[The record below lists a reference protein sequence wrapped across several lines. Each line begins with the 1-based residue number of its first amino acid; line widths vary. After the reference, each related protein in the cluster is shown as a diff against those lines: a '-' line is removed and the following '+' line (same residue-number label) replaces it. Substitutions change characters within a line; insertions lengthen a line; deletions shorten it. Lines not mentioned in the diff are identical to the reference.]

1 MDVSLDWMSRF
12 SFYRRLQ
19 FSFIIFI
26 LLPFIAVTFWSY
38 SSVGRNVSDK
48 ITLSNQETLNV
59 IAHQME
65 KTIDGISFAS
75 VFFSQPYDSDV
86 LERLRGLKDVE
97 SFANYETYV
106 HQAKLKEMASILS
119 IQSIDLN
126 LEILIINRHDRVII
140 SNQGR
145 PVFAVLPD
153 RLQKELGKLDTKET
167 TELHWFADGEAGA
180 LPDTYYAARFIV
192 DPLDRE
198 RLATLFIGIPADY
211 FRSLLDTGNPAVSI
225 TLSDRAGIRIARH
238 EGSKSVSSGSMLKS
252 ETVIQRVG
260 WKLESHMPQRS
271 VVGQIN
277 REFFVSTSLVGLF
290 FLFFL
295 ILSMLWARQI
305 NKPISLLRSNVKQY
319 VGGNRAVRIPV
330 KGKDEVAVLSAA
342 FNQILDEMDQLLR
355 HVENEQEEKR
365 LLELQALAA
374 QIRPH
379 FLLNTLN
386 SIKVNLLMA
395 GDDAHGG
402 MIDSLMKLLRAYVR
416 VDAPLEL
423 DEEVKILDSYIQ
435 VMQIRNRLDIRFVVT
450 LDEGL
455 SSLSLPR
462 LLLQPIVENAIIHG
476 FSARPEWPVITLSA
490 RIVGRMAEIEI
501 GDNGRGMTEEA
512 IMGLNQRL
520 LDAESNMPAQEK
532 SVGLVNTARRLRVL
546 YGHRARLT
554 ASEGEGGGLSFILQI
569 PMQSRKEAER
579 HDEDHAY

>member
-1 MDVSLDWMSRF
+1 MSRF

-38 SSVGRNVSDK
+38 SSVGSNVSDK
-48 ITLSNQETLNV
+48 MTLASQETLNV
-59 IAHQME
+59 IANQLE

-75 VFFSQPYDSDV
+75 VYFSQFYDSDV
-86 LERLRGLKDVE
+86 LERLRGLKDAE
-97 SFANYETYV
+97 SFANYETYA
-106 HQAKLKEMASILS
+106 HQEKLKAIASILS
-119 IQSIDLN
+119 IQSLDVN
-126 LEILIINRHDRVII
+126 VEILLVNNHDRVIM
-140 SNQGR
+140 SSQSR
-145 PVFAVLPD
+145 PVFTKLPSG
-153 RLQKELGKLDTKET
+153 LQEEIGKLDPKEL
-167 TELHWFADGEAGA
+167 TELHWFADGEDGA
-180 LPDTYYAARFIV
+180 LPDTYYAVRFIV

-211 FRSLLDTGNPAVSI
+211 FRGLLDTGNPAVSI
-225 TLSDRAGIRIARH
+225 TLSDRSGTPIARH
-238 EGSKSVSSGSMLKS
+238 DGSNSVSSGSLLTSK
-252 ETVIQRVG
+252 TVLSRVG
-260 WKLESHMPQRS
+260 WQLESRMPQSS

-277 REFFVSTSLVGLF
+277 KEFLVSISLVGLF

-305 NKPISLLRSNVKQY
+305 NKPISLLRSSVKQY
-319 VGGNRAVRIPV
+319 VGGNRVVRIPV
-330 KGKDEVAVLSAA
+330 QGKDEVAVLSAA
-342 FNQILDEMDQLLR
+342 FNQILDEMDELLR
-355 HVENEQEEKR
+355 RMENEQEEKR

-423 DEEVKILDSYIQ
+423 AEEVNILDSYIQ
-435 VMQIRNRLDIRFVVT
+435 VMQIRNRLDIRFAVT

-455 SSLSLPR
+455 PHLSLPR

-476 FSARPEWPVITLSA
+476 FSARPEFPIISLFA
-490 RIVGRMAEIEI
+490 RIAGRMAEIEI
-501 GDNGRGMTEEA
+501 RDNGRGMSGEA
-512 IMGLNQRL
+512 IISLNQRL

-554 ASEGEGGGLSFILQI
+554 AAEGESGGMSFILQI
-569 PMQSRKEAER
+569 PMQSRKEAEH

>member
-1 MDVSLDWMSRF
+1 MSRF

-75 VFFSQPYDSDV
+75 VFFSQPYDTDL
-86 LERLRGLKDVE
+86 LERLRSLRDVE
-97 SFANYETYV
+97 SFTNYETYA

-119 IQSIDLN
+119 IQSLDLN
-126 LEILIINRHDRVII
+126 LEILLINRHDRVII
-140 SNQGR
+140 SNQSR

-153 RLQKELGKLDTKET
+153 RLQDELGKLDAKET

-180 LPDTYYAARFIV
+180 LPDMYYAARFIV

-225 TLSDRAGIRIARH
+225 TLSDRAGILIARH
-238 EGSKSVSSGSMLKS
+238 EGSKSESSGSVLKS
-252 ETVIQRVG
+252 ETVLQRVG

-277 REFFVSTSLVGLF
+277 REFFFSTSLVGLF

-342 FNQILDEMDQLLR
+342 FNQILDEMDELLR
-355 HVENEQEEKR
+355 RMENEQEEKR

-423 DEEVKILDSYIQ
+423 AEEVKILDSYIQ
-435 VMQIRNRLDIRFVVT
+435 VMQIRNRLDIRFVFT

-476 FSARPEWPVITLSA
+476 FSARPEWPVISLSA
-490 RIVGRMAEIEI
+490 RIAGRMAEIEI
-501 GDNGRGMTEEA
+501 RDNGRGMPEEA
-512 IMGLNQRL
+512 IMSLNQRL
-520 LDAESNMPAQEK
+520 LDAESNIPVQEK

-554 ASEGEGGGLSFILQI
+554 AAEGEGGGMSFTLQI
-569 PMQSRKEAER
+569 PMQSRKEADR

>member
-48 ITLSNQETLNV
+48 IALSNQETLNV
-59 IAHQME
+59 IANQME

-75 VFFSQPYDSDV
+75 VYFSQSYDSDV
-86 LERLRGLKDVE
+86 LAGLRGLKDAE
-97 SFANYETYV
+97 SFANYETYA
-106 HQAKLKEMASILS
+106 HQAKLKAMASILS
-119 IQSIDLN
+119 IQSFDVN
-126 LEILIINRHDRVII
+126 LEILLVNSHDRVIM
-140 SNQGR
+140 SNQSR
-145 PVFAVLPD
+145 PVFAMLPA
-153 RLQKELGKLDTKET
+153 RLLEELSKLDAKET
-167 TELHWFADGEAGA
+167 TELHWFADGDDEA
-180 LPDTYYAARFIV
+180 LPVTYYAARFIV

-198 RLATLFIGIPADY
+198 RLATLFVGIPIDY
-211 FRSLLDTGNPAVSI
+211 FRGLLDTGNPDVSI
-225 TLSDRAGIRIARH
+225 TLSDRAGMPIARH
-238 EGSKSVSSGSMLKS
+238 DGSKSVSSGSMLTS
-252 ETVIQRVG
+252 ETVLPRVG

-277 REFFVSTSLVGLF
+277 REFFVSISLVGVF

-305 NKPISLLRSNVKQY
+305 NKPISLLRSSVKQY

-330 KGKDEVAVLSAA
+330 KGKDEVAVSSAA
-342 FNQILDEMDQLLR
+342 FNQILDEMDELLR
-355 HVENEQEEKR
+355 RMENEQEEKR

-395 GDDAHGG
+395 GDEAHGG

-423 DEEVKILDSYIQ
+423 AEEVKILDSYIH
-435 VMQIRNRLDIRFVVT
+435 VMQIRNRLDIRFDVT

-455 SSLSLPR
+455 SHLSLPR

-476 FSARPEWPVITLSA
+476 FSARPEWPVISLSVRLA
-490 RIVGRMAEIEI
+490 DRMAEIEI
-501 GDNGRGMTEEA
+501 RDNGRGMPEEA
-512 IMGLNQRL
+512 ITSLNQRL
-520 LDAESNMPAQEK
+520 LAAESNMPAQEK

-554 ASEGEGGGLSFILQI
+554 AAEGENGGMSFTLQI
-569 PMQSRKEAER
+569 PVQNRKEAER
-579 HDEDHAY
+579 HDEDHAN